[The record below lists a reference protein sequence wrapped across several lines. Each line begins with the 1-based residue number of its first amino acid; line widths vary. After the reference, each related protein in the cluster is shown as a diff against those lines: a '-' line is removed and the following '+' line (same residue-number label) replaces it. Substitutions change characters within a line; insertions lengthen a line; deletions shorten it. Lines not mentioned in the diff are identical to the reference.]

1 MWSISVQ
8 RDVAKQLAALE
19 RNEREEEMRIRRER
33 KELAA
38 VQVAAGNVPTGPLG
52 TPGAMDGDEEEGPKK
67 KKKKVDGPGVTAKN
81 MSEEQRKK
89 MSNAA
94 ASHAMG
100 GAAKQ
105 YSWMTA
111 GSSKAAAAKP
121 RANATSASSAPSPA
135 TGGGL
140 SATTP
145 SAWTKPYAN
154 TAKTATPT
162 RPEDS
167 KRVVTLRDAL
177 FVVEK
182 ERGHGGGRGAAR
194 GWT

>member
-1 MWSISVQ
+1 MWSVTIQ

-38 VQVAAGNVPTGPLG
+38 AQVAAGNVPTGPLG
-52 TPGAMDGDEEEGPKK
+52 GNGAMDGDEEEGPKK

-94 ASHAMG
+94 ASHAIG

-105 YSWMTA
+105 YAWMTA
-111 GSSKAAAAKP
+111 GSAGAAAKP

-135 TGGGL
+135 AGGGL

-145 SAWTKPYAN
+145 SAWSKPYQN
-154 TAKTATPT
+154 TAKTATTT

-167 KRVVTLRDAL
+167 KKIVNLRDAL
-177 FVVEK
+177 FVVER
-182 ERGHGGGRGAAR
+182 ERGHGGGRGAAL